1 MESPAAPRVLLADP
15 SADIV
20 ERLAA
25 SIADV
30 ACVVGRSTSA
40 LDALHTVRHARPQL
54 AVFDI
59 AIAHGV
65 NLLRHIKNQRPN
77 VIAVVLT
84 HSVEDETRRLCKRM
98 GAEFFLDKNA
108 EFHRVREIVIAI
120 GSVSDR
126 FASDH

>member
-30 ACVVGRSTSA
+30 ACVAGRATNA
-40 LDALHTVRHARPQL
+40 HDALNMVRQAQL
-54 AVFDI
+54 VVFDI

-98 GAEFFLDKNA
+98 GAEYFLDKNA
-108 EFHRVREIVIAI
+108 EFGRVREIVIAI

-126 FASDH
+126 IASDH